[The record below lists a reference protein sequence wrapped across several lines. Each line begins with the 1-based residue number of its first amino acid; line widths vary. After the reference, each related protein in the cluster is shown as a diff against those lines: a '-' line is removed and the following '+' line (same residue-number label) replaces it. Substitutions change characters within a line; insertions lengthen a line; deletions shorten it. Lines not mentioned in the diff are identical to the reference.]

1 MMMEMVMMVMMT
13 ITMMMM
19 MMTMMMMM
27 MMTTGK
33 IDGDSGATKQ
43 PAVMQAATGR
53 RWTQQ
58 TR

>member
-1 MMMEMVMMVMMT
+1 MMMEMVMMVMIT
-13 ITMMMM
+13 ITMMMT

>member
-1 MMMEMVMMVMMT
+1 MMMEMVMM
-13 ITMMMM
+13 M
-19 MMTMMMMM
+19 MMTMMMMMM